1 MEMIGEQQKG
11 VHVCVYESV
20 SPWLLK
26 QIPMFGVV
34 FMTLKMEKSLGVAI
48 PPADELSPR
57 EANALSTRMTGRVM
71 CNTLPS
77 DVGLSIL
84 RAPLSLSSLGL

>member
-1 MEMIGEQQKG
+1 MGMIGGQQKG
-11 VHVCVYESV
+11 AHVCVYESV
-20 SPWLLK
+20 FPWLLK

-34 FMTLKMEKSLGVAI
+34 FMTLKMEKSLRVAI

-57 EANALSTRMTGRVM
+57 EANALSSRMTGRVM

-77 DVGLSIL
+77 DVGLFIL
-84 RAPLSLSSLGL
+84 LSPLSLSSLGL